1 MASFNEEMLSSIT
14 TKKMLYEDIVSQ
26 QRQNLEFQRNFDLR
40 VPSAELLA
48 KDIYGLDILQLDMS
62 SHPKF
67 KDSYIMYLSIKFVST
82 EYGNDELNKMLENAK
97 YNVSFGDNHLVFY
110 GDFRQSENLMID
122 GVILPV
128 KLLFQTD
135 GVFLNILN
143 IKNLVDV
150 VNKVDVKISVSE
162 VIFSE
167 EMENRISAK
176 YARIEQ
182 YYERSDGTYNR
193 LNTGSGMGGNGY
205 ARNVPIQETK
215 ESVMATAE

>member
-1 MASFNEEMLSSIT
+1 
-14 TKKMLYEDIVSQ
+14 VSQ
-26 QRQNLEFQRNFDLR
+26 QRQNLEFQRNFDFR
-40 VPSAELLA
+40 VSATKLLA
-48 KDIYGLDILQLDMS
+48 KDVYGLDILQLDMS
-62 SHPKF
+62 AHPKF
-67 KDSYIMYLSIKFVST
+67 KDSYIMYLSIKFLST
-82 EYGNDELNKMLENAK
+82 EYDNNELNELLKNAK

-143 IKNLVDV
+143 IKNLVDF

-167 EMENRISAK
+167 EMENRISK
-176 YARIEQ
+176 QYARIEQ

-205 ARNVPIQETK
+205 ARNVAIQETD
-215 ESVMATAE
+215 ESAITE